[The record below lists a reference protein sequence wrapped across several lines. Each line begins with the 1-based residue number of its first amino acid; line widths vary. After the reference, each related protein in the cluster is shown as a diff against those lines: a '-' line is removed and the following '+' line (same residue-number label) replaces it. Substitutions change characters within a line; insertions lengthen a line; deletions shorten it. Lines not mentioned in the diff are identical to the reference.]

1 MDEPQYLHL
10 PPGGIPPELHSKQPF
25 AAVVVIEG
33 DISAEWRHSVSR
45 WLVQSGC
52 LYMMAWGTECSAW
65 DDSVDHANLEA
76 FEYGDIPDEHLVMTT
91 WHDNE
96 PLEEVLWF
104 ATNSLEHPVRK
115 IERLILIDI
124 STQER
129 RIEIMNS
136 IARSTD

>member
-1 MDEPQYLHL
+1 
-10 PPGGIPPELHSKQPF
+10 
-25 AAVVVIEG
+25 
-33 DISAEWRHSVSR
+33 
-45 WLVQSGC
+45 
-52 LYMMAWGTECSAW
+52 MMAWGTESSAW

-76 FEYGDIPDEHLVMTT
+76 FDYDEIPDEHLVMTT

-96 PLEEVLWF
+96 QLEDILWF

-136 IARSTD
+136 IARSAD